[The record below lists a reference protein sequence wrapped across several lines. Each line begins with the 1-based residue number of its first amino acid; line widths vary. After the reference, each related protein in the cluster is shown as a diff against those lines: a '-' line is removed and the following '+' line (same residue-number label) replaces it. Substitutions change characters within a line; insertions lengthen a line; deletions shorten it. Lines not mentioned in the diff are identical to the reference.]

1 MKTIILAAAL
11 GLALTSG
18 AFAQKPVTV
27 GDEELSSPL
36 APGVTFY
43 RFRLGATLGAGPAFQ
58 SGELKTDVCD
68 CPAFTDG
75 AGHTLAAGLVG
86 EYYATANLDFGLLLA
101 LDYKTINALY
111 REYEA
116 VPLKQT
122 ATGEIINQRVQFRH
136 TTDASVTALAVHPFV
151 KFHPYKGIFVRTGP
165 SFNFAMSS
173 SLRHE
178 KELLDRTA
186 RLPNGEEVEL
196 SLNLSDPR
204 VFSATKAL
212 IQDTELPGIKSPAM
226 LWNIAAGID
235 IRAGRKMVITPLFQ
249 YSLPMSDISSS
260 GSAFRMS
267 GWLIMAEVKVR
278 IK

>member
-1 MKTIILAAAL
+1 MKTILLAAVL
-11 GLALTSG
+11 GLVFITG
-18 AFAQKPVTV
+18 AFAQTIPM
-27 GDEELSSPL
+27 GDDELSTPI

-43 RFRLGATLGAGPAFQ
+43 RFRLGATIGAGPAFQ
-58 SGELKTDVCD
+58 SGDLKTDVCD

-75 AGHTLAAGLVG
+75 AGYSLAGGLIG
-86 EYYATANLDFGLLLA
+86 EYYVAEKLDIGLLLT

-122 ATGEIINQRVQFRH
+122 ATGETITQRVQFRH
-136 TTDASVTALAVHPFV
+136 TADASVFSLALNPFV
-151 KFHPYKGIFVRTGP
+151 KFHPFKGIFVRTGP
-165 SFNFAMSS
+165 SFNFALSS

-178 KELLDRTA
+178 KELLDKTA

-196 SLNLSDPR
+196 SLDRNDPR
-204 VFSATKAL
+204 VFSGTHAL
-212 IQDTELPGIKSPAM
+212 IQDTDLPGVKSPAM

-235 IRAGRKMVITPLFQ
+235 IRAGRKMVITPVFQ
-249 YSLPMSDISSS
+249 YSLPLSDASSS
-260 GSAFRMS
+260 GNGFRMS